1 MAQPWS
7 FRRGSHGVTRQ
18 DRVTAARSSSPMPCP
33 SLIVERSIC
42 CRSCL
47 NSTTVKPKHCPISTK
62 MMLQQHRNH
71 LADSPSPH
79 LVSGGTWGCWP
90 GYRGMLV
97 GEEEHAAPR
106 MVLGGKART
115 LRQAA
120 GGRRCLLGHTSAN
133 SHPDTRKGV
142 AWIRLTETPSE
153 GSVG

>member
-1 MAQPWS
+1 MVFPTGSKFFPMAQPWS

-71 LADSPSPH
+71 LADSPSPQ

-97 GEEEHAAPR
+97 GEEEHAAPTH
-106 MVLGGKART
+106 GAR
-115 LRQAA
+115 RQSENPEA
-120 GGRRCLLGHTSAN
+120 GSWREKVPPGAHVCHQ
-133 SHPDTRKGV
+133 P
-142 AWIRLTETPSE
+142 P
-153 GSVG
+153 